1 MMSAPPPQY
10 VPLPE
15 MYTKVSCFI
24 SKVKTIR
31 EKVSE
36 QAIYYS
42 KEKFKIEY
50 KN

>member
-15 MYTKVSCFI
+15 MYAKVSSCFI

-42 KEKFKIEY
+42 KEKFKS
-50 KN
+50 